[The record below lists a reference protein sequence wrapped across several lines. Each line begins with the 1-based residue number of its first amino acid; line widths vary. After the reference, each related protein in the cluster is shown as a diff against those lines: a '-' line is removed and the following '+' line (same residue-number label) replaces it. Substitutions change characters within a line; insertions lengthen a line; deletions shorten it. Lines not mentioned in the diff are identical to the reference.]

1 MLHQGRLLITWEK
14 TNKRVLPI
22 LTAPPNPFQ
31 EKYSELAREWTRKYA
46 MWIWP
51 PVPPLTRATTS
62 VPDNNQFVLSPRLK
76 MRTTTQSKSRGDITP
91 IRRPAHTPFFS
102 ESSNFLLTQKDRLNW
117 WWGPAH
123 NSRRFPLFSLL
134 KYGGGRRG
142 PSAPGSVA
150 LPLRLLC
157 ASRMKKKIKKW

>member
-31 EKYSELAREWTRKYA
+31 EKYSELARELTRKYA

-91 IRRPAHTPFFS
+91 IRRPAHSFFS

-142 PSAPGSVA
+142 PSGSVA

>member
-91 IRRPAHTPFFS
+91 IRRPAHTPFLAKAS
-102 ESSNFLLTQKDRLNW
+102 TSYWRKKDRLNW
-117 WWGPAH
+117 WGPAH
-123 NSRRFPLFSLL
+123 YSRRFPLFSLL

-142 PSAPGSVA
+142 PSGSVA
-150 LPLRLLC
+150 LPPRLLC
-157 ASRMKKKIKKW
+157 ASRMKKIKKW